1 MIAAM
6 SFFRFF
12 AATFLLFCLPAELSI
27 CAAQNG
33 ARPAHAELPP
43 VAEARHAP
51 AQRLD
56 LPGIGNAGRVSEF
69 LYRGAQPRENGY
81 TQLRQLGIA
90 VVVDLHNRGEN
101 QQRERQAVEANG
113 MRYIG
118 MPVSGTTG
126 PSDEQIAAFLALL
139 RENAGRK
146 LFVHCLHGADRT
158 GVMIAAYRMSAEGW
172 TAAQA
177 LAEMRAYHF
186 HRLWLPAMR
195 RTVREFP
202 QRYASNPVFLPL
214 HRPAPEGQRG
224 PAGGQGSAPQP
235 L

>member
-1 MIAAM
+1 M
-6 SFFRFF
+6 SPLRSF
-12 AATFLLFCLPAELSI
+12 AAIFLLFCWPAGLPV
-27 CAAQNG
+27 CAAQNA
-33 ARPAHAELPP
+33 ARPAPAELPP
-43 VAEARHAP
+43 VSAADHAP
-51 AQRLD
+51 AQRLG

-81 TQLRQLGIA
+81 AQLRQLGIA
-90 VVVDLHNRGEN
+90 IVVDLRNRGES

-118 MPVSGTTG
+118 MPVSGTEG
-126 PSDEQIAAFLALL
+126 PSEEQIAAFLTLL
-139 RENAGRK
+139 REHAGHR
-146 LFVHCLHGADRT
+146 LFVHCQHGADRT

-177 LAEMRAYHF
+177 LEEMRAYHF

-202 QRYASNPVFLPL
+202 LRYASSPVFLPL
-214 HRPAPEGQRG
+214 HRPAPEGEQG
-224 PAGGQGSAPQP
+224 PAGGKGSAPQP

>member
-6 SFFRFF
+6 PLLRSFTV
-12 AATFLLFCLPAELSI
+12 ALLLFCLPVGLSAW
-27 CAAQNG
+27 AAQSGGLTPNPER
-33 ARPAHAELPP
+33 AP
-43 VAEARHAP
+43 VPTAGRAAV
-51 AQRLD
+51 QRLE
-56 LPGIGNAGRVSEF
+56 LPGIGNAGRAGEF
-69 LYRGAQPRENGY
+69 LYRGAQPRESGY
-81 TQLRQLGIA
+81 AQLRQLGIA
-90 VVVDLHNRGEN
+90 IVVDLHNRGER

-118 MPVSGTTG
+118 MPVSGTAG
-126 PSDEQIAAFLALL
+126 PSEEQIAAFLGLL

-146 LFVHCLHGADRT
+146 FFVHCLHGADRT

-177 LAEMRAYHF
+177 LEEMRAYHF

-202 QRYASNPVFLPL
+202 RRYESSPVFMPL
-214 HRPAPEGQRG
+214 RQPGPGDERG
-224 PAGGQGSAPQP
+224 PAGRNGSTPRP